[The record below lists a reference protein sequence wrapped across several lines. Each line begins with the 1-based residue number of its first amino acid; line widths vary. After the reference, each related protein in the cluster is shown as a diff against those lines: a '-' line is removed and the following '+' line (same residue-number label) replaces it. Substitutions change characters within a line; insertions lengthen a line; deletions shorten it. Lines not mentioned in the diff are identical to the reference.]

1 MIPAQK
7 ELRRFANSENKKI
20 NEWFFKTGP
29 GEYGFGDRF
38 IGVKIPE
45 NREVARKFHDLAFTD
60 LKKLLQ
66 SPVHEDRILALLIL
80 RPRFEMERK
89 KGNRK
94 EQERIF
100 EFYLSLKGRVNN
112 WDLVDVSAPYIPG
125 PYIFD
130 HPGRRKE
137 VLALANSPSMW
148 DRRIAIL
155 STFYFIRQNRF
166 SETLALARKYLN
178 DPEDL
183 MHKATGWMLREAGKR
198 DGAVLRKFLDQH
210 AQRMPRTMLRYS
222 IERMGVRERL
232 KYMKRQDR

>member
-7 ELRRFANSENKKI
+7 ELRRFANSENRKI
-20 NEWFFKTGP
+20 NERFFKTGP
-29 GEYGFGDRF
+29 GEYGAGDRF

-45 NREVARKFHDLAFTD
+45 CRKVARKFHDLGFPD

-66 SPVHEDRILALLIL
+66 SPIHEDRILALLIL
-80 RPRFEMERK
+80 RPQFERAGK
-89 KGNRK
+89 DQNQS

-100 EFYLSLKGRVNN
+100 EFYLSLKDRVNN

-125 PYIFD
+125 PYIFA
-130 HPGRRKE
+130 HSSRRKE
-137 VLALANSPSMW
+137 VLGLASSTSMW

-166 SETLALARKYLN
+166 SETLTLARKYLN

-183 MHKATGWMLREAGKR
+183 MHKATGWMLREVGKR
-198 DGAVLRKFLDQH
+198 DIAVLRGFLDRH
-210 AQRMPRTMLRYS
+210 VRRMPRTMLRYS
-222 IERMGVRERL
+222 IEKMGKRERL
-232 KYMKRQDR
+232 DYMKR

>member
-45 NREVARKFHDLAFTD
+45 NREVARKFHNLSFTD

-100 EFYLSLKGRVNN
+100 EFYLNLKDRVNN

-125 PYIFD
+125 PYVFD

-137 VLALANSPSMW
+137 VVALANSPSMW

-183 MHKATGWMLREAGKR
+183 MHKATGWMLREVGKR
-198 DGAVLRKFLDQH
+198 DIATLRRFLDQH